1 MLADL
6 VDVKAE
12 SRCVHCTASSFASAS
27 SKRVVATPLRKRVVA
42 ALVKKRVVA
51 GQARGCEFGVDI
63 TSGCNYAAG

>member
-51 GQARGCEFGVDI
+51 
-63 TSGCNYAAG
+63 